1 MAISLKKYDR
11 QVGVSAE
18 TGTQAIGGGLA
29 SAMIQEAGADAQ
41 TLATVANAL
50 GDASDAFF
58 EHKAKGEVAK
68 YEAYKQEW
76 ANELEVKKQQG
87 LLEGELK
94 ATDLYDKVVIPE
106 QMAFEKWVSDQG
118 FSALA
123 RQQIDLDVVNFGK
136 KVNVSERLNLL
147 KLQTEESNYNV
158 TLKGQNN
165 LISGLQQL
173 QKLRGVN
180 PKDYTEEQKLIFDNA
195 QLKIKEGNDDLNS
208 LQGKTKPGVVESLIE
223 DSYKKYY
230 LSEVRFL
237 NDEYDNQNLSFFDL
251 KQNYLDLK
259 KDIEKD
265 AEEGIINK
273 SSIQDINLELD
284 AKIQNAAKRER
295 ASIKTDIKNI
305 SDGLFDDEK
314 FIDFNNVRNLYIK
327 NEALGSYIDNNIM
340 NSLEDY
346 SLVND
351 NAKKAIELL
360 EKGSK
365 EDGIAFTKI
374 LNELSGL
381 GEVGNVTMM
390 LALNYAEQNLDNDE
404 EFIAYTTGLRK
415 KTDVT
420 ISITPE
426 FKDYFSTLKYFILD
440 QKQSKY
446 DSFASQKLKEF
457 VKWQL
462 TDEDYSSF
470 RKKQFGSF
478 AKEIA
483 LKQNIFEEPTTTTT
497 KTLIW
502 DNL

>member
-1 MAISLKKYDR
+1 MAISLKRYDR
-11 QVGVSAE
+11 QVGVSAQ
-18 TGTQAIGGGLA
+18 TGTQPISGGLA
-29 SAMIQEAGADAQ
+29 SSMIQEAGMQDQLIGDAIG
-41 TLATVANAL
+41 AL
-50 GDASDAFF
+50 GDVAVDFF

-87 LLEGELK
+87 LLDGGLS
-94 ATDLYDKVVIPE
+94 ATDLYDKVVVPE
-106 QMAFEKWVSDQG
+106 QIAFEKWVSDQG
-118 FSALA
+118 FSSLA
-123 RQQIDLDVVNFGK
+123 RQQIDLDVTNFGK
-136 KVNVSERLNLL
+136 KVNASERLNLL

-173 QKLRGVN
+173 QRLRGVN

-195 QLKIKEGNDDLNS
+195 ELKIKEGNDDLNS

-237 NDEYDNQNLSFFDL
+237 NDEYENKNLSFFDL
-251 KQNYLDLK
+251 KQSYINLK
-259 KDIEKD
+259 IDIEKN

-284 AKIQNAAKRER
+284 AKIQNAAKKER
-295 ASIKTDIKNI
+295 ASIKTDITNI
-305 SDGLFDDEK
+305 SNGLFDDEK
-314 FIDFNNVRNLYIK
+314 FVNFSDVRNLYIK
-327 NEALGSYIDNNIM
+327 NEALGSYLDNNIM
-340 NSLEDY
+340 TSLEDY

-360 EKGSK
+360 DKGSN
-365 EDGIAFTKI
+365 ENGIAFTKI
-374 LNELSGL
+374 LDELSGL

-404 EFIAYTTGLRK
+404 EFIAYTEGIFK

-420 ISITPE
+420 ISVTPE

-440 QKQSKY
+440 QKQSNY
-446 DSFASQKLKEF
+446 DSFASKKLKEF
-457 VKWQL
+457 AQWQL

-470 RKKQFGSF
+470 RTRQFGSF

-483 LKQNIFEEPTTTTT
+483 LKENIFEEPTTT
-497 KTLIW
+497 KTVLW